1 MACILT
7 LLFWVTKNAM
17 VKSRDHATLFFPG
30 RVRGAGPGVW
40 GILVP
45 RARRFLVTWSW
56 QIKPRMGS
64 GAENRFCVFEFII
77 FYQLTWITRRCLTQL
92 QFNTFKRDEFLYCF
106 VQTKVFCYR
115 WFSPSSNRASLFK
128 YIFFVLFFSLL
139 LHRLAVR
146 KDQFAVLY
154 FLQVIIV
161 LIQVYN
167 WEIRHHSTVRRCLLA
182 DIL

>member
-7 LLFWVTKNAM
+7 LLFWVTKNAI

-30 RVRGAGPGVW
+30 RVKGAGPGVW

-45 RARRFLVTWSW
+45 RALRFLVTWSW

-64 GAENRFCVFEFII
+64 VFEFII

-161 LIQVYN
+161 LIQFYN
-167 WEIRHHSTVRRCLLA
+167 WEIRHQSTVRRCVLA

>member
-1 MACILT
+1 M
-7 LLFWVTKNAM
+7 
-17 VKSRDHATLFFPG
+17 
-30 RVRGAGPGVW
+30 
-40 GILVP
+40 
-45 RARRFLVTWSW
+45 
-56 QIKPRMGS
+56 KPRMGS
-64 GAENRFCVFEFII
+64 GAENRFCVFDFII

-92 QFNTFKRDEFLYCF
+92 QFNTFKRYEFLYCF

-115 WFSPSSNRASLFK
+115 WFSPSSNQASLFK

-167 WEIRHHSTVRRCLLA
+167 WEIRHQSTVRRCVLA